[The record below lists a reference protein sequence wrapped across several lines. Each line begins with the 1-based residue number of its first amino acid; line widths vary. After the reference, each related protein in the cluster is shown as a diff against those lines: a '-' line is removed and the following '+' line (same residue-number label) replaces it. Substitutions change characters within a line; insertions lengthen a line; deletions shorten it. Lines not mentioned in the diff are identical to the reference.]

1 MTSGAAAFREV
12 GLVVVGECIEAIDWV
27 GNYVW
32 PLLKAKAVIRE
43 VMWLTRP
50 DVDLDMTEE
59 ERVLWELGGGDE
71 DEMER
76 EHNEGKGEV
85 GDGERKARV
94 NGPDAGWHRDRHLDC
109 KRRFGHVDF
118 MQNYCW
124 ARREEVRYSWRQFT
138 SRKRT

>member
-59 ERVLWELGGGDE
+59 ERVLWELGGGMKMRWRGSIMRARE
-71 DEMER
+71 RSEMER
-76 EHNEGKGEV
+76 E
-85 GDGERKARV
+85 
-94 NGPDAGWHRDRHLDC
+94 RH
-109 KRRFGHVDF
+109 G
-118 MQNYCW
+118 
-124 ARREEVRYSWRQFT
+124 
-138 SRKRT
+138 

>member
-1 MTSGAAAFREV
+1 MAFIESESCDTGGNVVDKAGRRLRYDGGGE
-12 GLVVVGECIEAIDWV
+12 GVVGIGW
-27 GNYVW
+27 
-32 PLLKAKAVIRE
+32 
-43 VMWLTRP
+43 
-50 DVDLDMTEE
+50 
-59 ERVLWELGGGDE
+59 GDE